1 MSARIIINSLILLVL
16 ATFLGII
23 LYIIFN
29 FKNLLEKVLNTGLL
43 VVKQNNSKIQGTLD
57 NFSTTTVDNLLSDNK
72 LQSTVGNYV
81 ATMVNKLINE
91 KKFDASAT
99 AMINR
104 VLSDPTTSHEIDS
117 IIANSGSA
125 TGRALA
131 TGIGSVEG
139 SLGLNGAGS
148 AAGSSKQS
156 GSSAGASSPTPAPA
170 QTSVEKDASAIIS
183 NLF

>member
-1 MSARIIINSLILLVL
+1 MSARIIINILILLVL
-16 ATFLGII
+16 AAFLGII
-23 LYIIFN
+23 LYIIFD
-29 FKNLLEKVLNTGLL
+29 FKKVLDKVLNTGLL

-72 LQSTVGNYV
+72 LQSTAGNYI
-81 ATMVNKLINE
+81 ASMGNKLINDGD
-91 KKFDASAT
+91 FDASVT
-99 AMINR
+99 AMIHR
-104 VLSDPTTSHEIDS
+104 VLTAPATSHEIDS

-156 GSSAGASSPTPAPA
+156 GSSAGASSPA
-170 QTSVEKDASAIIS
+170 QTQVEKDMSAIS
-183 NLF
+183 SLL